1 MKYVNLSHSHCFI
14 PFSVE
19 STGVFGPHTFYLVLY
34 TVAMWLLRI
43 YAFRKLTIALGTAH
57 SAISTGQECYTN
69 WPRMLYQLAKSAI
82 SEVTF
87 ALSL

>member
-43 YAFRKLTIALGTAH
+43 KRFVNNFINH
-57 SAISTGQECYTN
+57 STGNRPQCYTN
-69 WPRMLYQLAKSAI
+69 WLRMLYQPGKSAI

-87 ALSL
+87 ALSV